1 MTVPHVRFTIE
12 RIRTVVLVAGLLL
25 VVALGVFLT
34 IGRWRSPFNRRDLPK
49 KLGIDIQQEANGF
62 THAEFH
68 AGHAQFKITA
78 SKVEQLKNQSY
89 RLHVV
94 KIEMY
99 DPAGGGTDRIEGSE
113 FEYDQQAGTAH
124 ADGPVEIT
132 LDRPKST
139 QSSAGKKPATQTAT
153 SQKKSA
159 TPDPAGKAP
168 APDQIHVETSGLT
181 YNQNTGVATS
191 TQHVEFDSP
200 EGWGS
205 AMGASYDSQNG
216 RLVLNSA
223 VELNTQHSVD
233 PVAITA
239 EHAEIDRNADL
250 CRLIAG
256 TARYRHGDARAK
268 QATIQ
273 FRDDGS
279 AQELD
284 ATNGLVLT
292 TASGG
297 HLAAPTGSLQFDE
310 HSQPKLG
317 HLEGG
322 VMVDSDNNGRKLHG
336 TAPTAQLEF
345 VSGGVLRL
353 AHLERG
359 VNFDSDEQT
368 NAAGVAS
375 RAHRVW
381 ESPVAD
387 LAFRDSGKG
396 QVELDS
402 LHGIGGVV
410 VTSESQR
417 GATAPAHARMTADD
431 VKGTFG
437 PDSTLSTLT
446 GVGHANIE
454 QTTETGARQTTSG
467 DRLEARFAGS
477 QAADAKSHGQK
488 ANGPAGATQIDAAT
502 MVGHVVLVQQ
512 AATKPGSASGAAAP
526 SALRATAERADYEGA
541 GELLHLTG
549 NPRVVNG
556 GLDLVAGKIDI
567 SRASGDAFAHGDVK
581 ATWFGSEATAN
592 AGQDPASTARP
603 GPGLGSQG
611 PTHVIASEAQ
621 LHQATGEATFRG
633 QARLWQQGNSVN
645 APVIVLDR
653 TKQTLVART
662 ANAADP
668 VKVVLVSAANAG
680 QTMTNGEQN
689 NSGAGPNK
697 SGKPDTPSVIRVRGG
712 DLKYSDAERK
722 AVMHGGALG
731 SVVAETGDA
740 TTHSSEVELL
750 LLPAGNHARKDG
762 GSAQVDRMT
771 ALGNVIIDSQGR
783 HGTGE
788 KLDYSSER
796 GEYVLTGTAAAPPR
810 MTDQARGTVTG
821 GSLIFNSR
829 DDSVNVEGD
838 GRQTSTET
846 TMPKKP

>member
-1 MTVPHVRFTIE
+1 VRFTIE
-12 RIRTVVLVAGLLL
+12 RIRTVVLVAGVLL

-78 SKVEQLKNQSY
+78 SKVEQLKNQRY

-99 DPAGGGTDRIEGSE
+99 DPTGGGTDRIEGSE
-113 FEYDQQAGTAH
+113 FEYDQQAGIAQ

-132 LDRPKST
+132 LDRPANAQMGT
-139 QSSAGKKPATQTAT
+139 AGKAGTSPAKDR
-153 SQKKSA
+153 KKKDA
-159 TPDPAGKAP
+159 PDPAAKASP
-168 APDQIHVETSGLT
+168 PDQIHVKTSGLT
-181 YNQNTGVATS
+181 FNQNTGVATS
-191 TQHVEFDSP
+191 IQHVEFELP
-200 EGWGS
+200 QGWGS
-205 AMGASYDSQNG
+205 AIGASYDSQNG
-216 RLVLNSA
+216 RLVLNSE
-223 VELNTQHSVD
+223 VELNTQHGVD

-250 CRLIAG
+250 CHLIAG
-256 TARYRHGDARAK
+256 TAKYRHGDARAK

-279 AQELD
+279 AHQLD
-284 ATNGLVLT
+284 ATSGLVLT

-297 HLAAPTGSLQFDE
+297 HLTAPTGSLQFDE

-322 VMVDSDNNGRKLHG
+322 VTVDSDANGRKVHG

-345 VSGGVLRL
+345 ASGGVLRL
-353 AHLERG
+353 AHMERG

-368 NAAGVAS
+368 NSAGVAS

-381 ESPVAD
+381 ESPIAD

-396 QVELDS
+396 QVEIDS

-417 GATAPAHARMTADD
+417 GTSAAAHARMTADD

-437 PDSTLSTLT
+437 PDSSLSALT

-454 QTTETGARQTTSG
+454 QTTETGTRQTTSG
-467 DRLEARFAGS
+467 DRLEARFAGA
-477 QAADAKSHGQK
+477 QAADAKSHVQK
-488 ANGPAGATQIDAAT
+488 ASGPAGATQIEAAT
-502 MVGHVVLVQQ
+502 MAGHVVLVQQ
-512 AATKPGSASGAAAP
+512 AAAKPGSASGAAAAP
-526 SALRATAERADYEGA
+526 ALRATAERADYEGA

-549 NPRVVNG
+549 NPRVIDG
-556 GLDLVAGKIDI
+556 GLDLVADKIDI

-581 ATWFGSEATAN
+581 ATWFGSEATAF
-592 AGQDPASTARP
+592 AGPGSASAAHP
-603 GPGLGSQG
+603 DPGLGSQG
-611 PTHVIASEAQ
+611 PTHVIAAEAQ
-621 LHQATGEATFRG
+621 MHQATGEATFRG
-633 QARLWQQGNSVN
+633 QARLWQQGNSIA

-662 ANAADP
+662 VNAADP
-668 VKVVLVSAANAG
+668 VKVVLVSAGPSITAG
-680 QTMTNGEQN
+680 
-689 NSGAGPNK
+689 GPNK
-697 SGKPDTPSVIRVRGG
+697 SSEGTNNSGKPGTPSVIRVRGG

-722 AVMHGGALG
+722 AVMHGGAVGNVL
-731 SVVAETGDA
+731 AETGDA

-750 LLPAGNHARKDG
+750 LLPVGNHAGKDG

-771 ALGNVIIDSQGR
+771 AAGNVVIDSQGR

-796 GEYVLTGTAAAPPR
+796 GEYVLTGTAAEPPR
-810 MTDQARGTVTG
+810 MTDPARGVVTG
-821 GSLIFNSR
+821 SSLIFNSR
-829 DDSVNVEGD
+829 DDSVNVEGN

>member
-1 MTVPHVRFTIE
+1 VRFTIE
-12 RIRTVVLVAGLLL
+12 RIRTVVLVAGVLL

-78 SKVEQLKNQSY
+78 SKVEQLKNQRY

-113 FEYDQQAGTAH
+113 FEYDQQAGIAQ

-132 LDRPKST
+132 LDRPVNAQMGTAKK
-139 QSSAGKKPATQTAT
+139 AGTSPAKEKKKDA
-153 SQKKSA
+153 
-159 TPDPAGKAP
+159 PDPAAKVSP
-168 APDQIHVETSGLT
+168 PDQIRVKTSGLT
-181 YNQNTGVATS
+181 FNQNTGVATS
-191 TQHVEFDSP
+191 TQHVEFDLP
-200 EGWGS
+200 QGWGS

-216 RLVLNSA
+216 RLLLDSA
-223 VELNTQHSVD
+223 VELNTQHGVD

-239 EHAEIDRNADL
+239 QHAELDRNADL

-256 TARYRHGDARAK
+256 TAKYRHGDARAK

-279 AQELD
+279 AQQLD

-297 HLAAPTGSLQFDE
+297 HLTAPTGSLQFDE

-322 VMVDSDNNGRKLHG
+322 VTVDSDANGRKLHG

-345 VSGGVLRL
+345 ASGGVLRL
-353 AHLERG
+353 AHMERG
-359 VNFDSDEQT
+359 VNFDSDEQA
-368 NAAGVAS
+368 NMAGIAT

-396 QVELDS
+396 QVEIDS

-417 GATAPAHARMTADD
+417 GTSAATHARMTADD
-431 VKGTFG
+431 VKGMFG
-437 PDSTLSTLT
+437 PDSSLSALT
-446 GVGHANIE
+446 GAGHANLE
-454 QTTETGARQTTSG
+454 QTTETGTRQTTSG
-467 DRLEARFAGS
+467 DRLEARFTGT
-477 QAADAKSHGQK
+477 QAADAKHHAQK
-488 ANGPAGATQIDAAT
+488 ASAPSGAMQIDAAT
-502 MVGHVVLVQQ
+502 MEGHVVLVRQ
-512 AATKPGSASGAAAP
+512 AATKAGAAAP
-526 SALRATAERADYEGA
+526 SALRATAERADYEGTA
-541 GELLHLTG
+541 ELLHLTG
-549 NPRVVNG
+549 NPRVMNG
-556 GLDLVAGKIDI
+556 GLDLVADKIDV
-567 SRASGDAFAHGDVK
+567 SRASGDAFARGNVK
-581 ATWFGSEATAN
+581 ATWFGDSATAN
-592 AGQDPASTARP
+592 PKQVPTSAAQP
-603 GPGLGSQG
+603 GPGLGAQG
-611 PTHVIASEAQ
+611 PAHVIAAEAQ

-633 QARLWQQGNSVN
+633 QARLWQQGNSIA

-653 TKQTLVART
+653 TKQTLEART

-668 VKVVLVSAANAG
+668 VKVVLVSAANAD
-680 QTMTNGEQN
+680 QTKTNGEQN
-689 NSGAGPNK
+689 KSNAVRNK
-697 SGKPDTPSVIRVRGG
+697 SSRSDTPSVIRVQGG

-722 AVMHGGALG
+722 AVMHGGAVG
-731 SVVAETGDA
+731 NVVAETGDA

-750 LLPAGNHARKDG
+750 LLPAGNHAGKDG

-810 MTDQARGTVTG
+810 MTDPARGTVTG
-821 GSLIFNSR
+821 SSLIFNSR

>member
-1 MTVPHVRFTIE
+1 MRITIE
-12 RIRTVVLVAGLLL
+12 RVRTVVLVAGVLL

-78 SKVEQLKNQSY
+78 SKVEQFKNQSY
-89 RLHVV
+89 RLHMV

-113 FEYDQQAGTAH
+113 FEYDQQAGIAQ

-132 LDRPKST
+132 LARPTSA
-139 QSSAGKKPATQTAT
+139 QSSAGSNHATQTAT

-168 APDQIHVETSGLT
+168 APDQIHVKTSGLT
-181 YNQNTGVATS
+181 FNQNTGVATS
-191 TQHVEFDSP
+191 TQHVEFDLP
-200 EGWGS
+200 QGWGS

-216 RLVLNSA
+216 RLVLNST
-223 VELNTQHSVD
+223 VELNTQHGVD

-256 TARYRHGDARAK
+256 TAKYRHGDARAK

-279 AQELD
+279 AQQLD
-284 ATNGLVLT
+284 ATDGLVLT

-297 HLAAPTGSLQFDE
+297 YLAAPTGSLQFDE

-322 VMVDSDNNGRKLHG
+322 VTVDSDDNGRKLHG

-345 VSGGVLRL
+345 ASGGVLRF

-359 VNFDSDEQT
+359 VDFDSDERT
-368 NAAGVAS
+368 NSAGIAS
-375 RAHRVW
+375 LTHRVW
-381 ESPVAD
+381 ESPIAD
-387 LAFRDSGKG
+387 LSFRDSGKG
-396 QVELDS
+396 QVEIDS

-417 GATAPAHARMTADD
+417 GTSAAMHARMTADD
-431 VKGTFG
+431 VKGIFG
-437 PDSTLSTLT
+437 PDSSLSALT

-454 QTTETGARQTTSG
+454 QTTETGTRQTTSG
-467 DRLEARFAGS
+467 DRLEARFAGT
-477 QAADAKSHGQK
+477 QAAASQSRAQK
-488 ANGPAGATQIDAAT
+488 ANGRSGATQIDTAT

-512 AATKPGSASGAAAP
+512 AAAKPGSASGAAAP
-526 SALRATAERADYEGA
+526 AALRATAERADYEGS

-549 NPRVVNG
+549 NPRVMNG
-556 GLDLVAGKIDI
+556 GLDLVADKIDVA
-567 SRASGDAFAHGDVK
+567 RASGDAFAHGDVK
-581 ATWFGSEATAN
+581 ATWFGSGAPAN
-592 AGQDPASTARP
+592 AGQDPSTVRP

-653 TKQTLVART
+653 AKQTLLART

-680 QTMTNGEQN
+680 QTKTNHEQN
-689 NSGAGPNK
+689 KSGAGPNK
-697 SGKPDTPSVIRVRGG
+697 SGKLDTPSVIRVRGG

-722 AVMHGGALG
+722 AVMHDGAVG

-740 TTHSSEVELL
+740 TTRSSEVELL
-750 LLPAGNHARKDG
+750 LLPAGNHAGKDS

-810 MTDQARGTVTG
+810 MTDPMRGTVTG
-821 GSLIFNSR
+821 SSLIFNSR